1 MRQSRRHLGQLL
13 ALGIGIGS
21 IHLFTI
27 LYFKKSFSIDGLLL
41 AYSINMLLALLGY
54 WLIRLAYH
62 FKTQVEGFI
71 FLLLS
76 FVKFGVLYFL
86 FLRGDFFSFGESRLL
101 FFHLFIPYIIC
112 LVWEI
117 TVLAKILNQ
126 TPKKQA

>member
-1 MRQSRRHLGQLL
+1 MRQSLCHLSQLTAIVVGL
-13 ALGIGIGS
+13 GS

-27 LYFKKSFSIDGLLL
+27 LNFKIDFSIYALLK

-76 FVKFGVLYFL
+76 FVKFGILYFV
-86 FLRGDFFSFGESRLL
+86 FLANDSLNFGESRLL

-126 TPKKQA
+126 TAKKQA